1 MKKQKYI
8 LRGEEMLDNNSNK
21 INLINE
27 STLSNQIADLPEI
40 IQRTG
45 SSGYRYFENHFK

>member
-1 MKKQKYI
+1 MKSKKKYI

-27 STLSNQIADLPEI
+27 STLSNQSN
-40 IQRTG
+40 R
-45 SSGYRYFENHFK
+45 N

>member
-1 MKKQKYI
+1 MNEKAKKYI

-27 STLSNQIADLPEI
+27 STLSSQIADLPEI
-40 IQRTG
+40 IHRTG
-45 SSGYRYFENHFK
+45 FFRI